1 MSSHPAAVVCKQG
14 AAKVEVVLFCAESLL
29 RLRFVVPN
37 FVGGDVTAPPILSA
51 GSADCLCY
59 VLQVLQ

>member
-29 RLRFVVPN
+29 RLRFV
-37 FVGGDVTAPPILSA
+37 GTLWEGM
-51 GSADCLCY
+51 
-59 VLQVLQ
+59 